1 MILFVDQDVVKW
13 MYLHNIES
21 PVSKVNDLLAA
32 AEYFQIA
39 GKYSLSI
46 VLYMS
51 VQCETLVLHFIMNP
65 LSSINFCTHER
76 FKKL

>member
-1 MILFVDQDVVKW
+1 

-39 GKYSLSI
+39 GKYSLKI
-46 VLYMS
+46 VF
-51 VQCETLVLHFIMNP
+51 LHV
-65 LSSINFCTHER
+65 CAV
-76 FKKL
+76 

>member
-1 MILFVDQDVVKW
+1 MILYVVQDVVKW

-39 GKYSLSI
+39 GKYSLKI
-46 VLYMS
+46 GFRCMP
-51 VQCETLVLHFIMNP
+51 VQCETLEILHFTQFTFNKF
-65 LSSINFCTHER
+65 LR
-76 FKKL
+76 K

>member
-1 MILFVDQDVVKW
+1 

-39 GKYSLSI
+39 GKYSLQI
-46 VLYMS
+46 VF
-51 VQCETLVLHFIMNP
+51 LHV
-65 LSSINFCTHER
+65 CAV
-76 FKKL
+76 

>member
-39 GKYSLSI
+39 GKYSLKIVKI
-46 VLYMS
+46 VLLA
-51 VQCETLVLHFIMNP
+51 C
-65 LSSINFCTHER
+65 LSSA
-76 FKKL
+76 KL